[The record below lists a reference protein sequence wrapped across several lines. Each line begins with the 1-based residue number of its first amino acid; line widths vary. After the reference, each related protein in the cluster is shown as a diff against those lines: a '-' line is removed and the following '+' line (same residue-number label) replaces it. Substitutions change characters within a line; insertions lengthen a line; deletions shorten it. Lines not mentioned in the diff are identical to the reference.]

1 MRTDAPSLIR
11 TADELDC
18 EWLAAA
24 LASGPVA
31 AFSLE
36 QIGTGQ
42 MSESN
47 RLSISYEDPRRAGP
61 ATAVLK
67 LAASDPTS
75 RATGVGLGIYAREG
89 RFYTGLAPR
98 IRGPLASCPFAP
110 YDPGEGRCTLLLE
123 DRRSAAP
130 GRP

>member
-1 MRTDAPSLIR
+1 MRTDAPRLIR
-11 TADELDC
+11 TADELDS

-42 MSESN
+42 MSESH
-47 RLSISYEDPRRAGP
+47 RLSISYEDPRLAGP

-67 LAASDPTS
+67 LASADPTS
-75 RATGVGLGIYAREG
+75 RA
-89 RFYTGLAPR
+89 
-98 IRGPLASCPFAP
+98 
-110 YDPGEGRCTLLLE
+110 
-123 DRRSAAP
+123 RRT
-130 GRP
+130 